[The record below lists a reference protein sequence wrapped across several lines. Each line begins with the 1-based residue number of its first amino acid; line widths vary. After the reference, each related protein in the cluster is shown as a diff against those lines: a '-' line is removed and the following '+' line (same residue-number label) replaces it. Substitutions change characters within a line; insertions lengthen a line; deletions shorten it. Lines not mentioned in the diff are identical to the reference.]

1 MPISDLDFWRKKP
14 VDRISFSRS
23 GAAAAASDRASGYR
37 LNSAGVTM
45 FTRWSVDCADR
56 IVATSSSKALR

>member
-1 MPISDLDFWRKKP
+1 MPMSDFDFCRKNP
-14 VDRISFSRS
+14 VEWICGSSSAGVAF
-23 GAAAAASDRASGYR
+23 ASAVASGYR

-56 IVATSSSKALR
+56 IVATSSSNAFL